1 MPPTSHSAPRQ
12 ILIRIGAMRVGTR
25 QGGMT
30 GMLEDAE
37 IQGFL
42 MRLDAPGDSMVGFD
56 IYPADQIRLDTNR
69 IPVSF

>member
-1 MPPTSHSAPRQ
+1 
-12 ILIRIGAMRVGTR
+12 
-25 QGGMT
+25 
-30 GMLEDAE
+30 MLEDAE